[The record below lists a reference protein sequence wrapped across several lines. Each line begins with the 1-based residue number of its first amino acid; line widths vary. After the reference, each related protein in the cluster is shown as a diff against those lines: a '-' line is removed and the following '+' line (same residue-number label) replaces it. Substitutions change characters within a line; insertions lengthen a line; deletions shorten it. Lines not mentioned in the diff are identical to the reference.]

1 MVRVR
6 HVAAQGGAGILSE
19 KKERVRQHPGAG
31 WPHTQSRL
39 VTVTNLEPHTQSRLM
54 VTNLE
59 SHTQSCLVMVTSLEP
74 HTQSCLVMVT
84 SLESHCFPKDKHVLE
99 VEISRLTVCENTSYR
114 WDSTLLRLN
123 PLVLT
128 LNEAPLDGAKK

>member
-74 HTQSCLVMVT
+74 HTQSCHGDKPVALLLSEGQT
-84 SLESHCFPKDKHVLE
+84 CFRGE
-99 VEISRLTVCENTSYR
+99 EI
-114 WDSTLLRLN
+114 
-123 PLVLT
+123 
-128 LNEAPLDGAKK
+128 